1 MRKKVAVIGA
11 GNVGATLSE
20 HIVMSGLSDVVLY
33 DIVEDLPQGKA
44 LDMLEA
50 TPLWGVSVSV
60 KGTNELKDIEGSDL
74 VVITAGAARKPGMS
88 RDDLL
93 NINAE
98 VVGSVSEAIKKYAPG
113 AVVIVVTNPMD
124 VMAQLCWRTTGFPEN
139 RVMGMGG
146 VLDAARF
153 RAFVSMALGVSQT
166 DVEALVLGGHGDQMV
181 PMPRFTTVRGVPIT
195 ELLDRETIEKL
206 IDRTRN
212 GGAEI
217 VSLLKKGSAYYAPAA
232 STFQMVRAILLDEKR
247 LLPAAAYLRG
257 EYGVEGIYMGVPVVL
272 GAEGVEKVVELSL
285 TDQEKQALQ
294 RSVEAV
300 RALVEKLRIGGR
312 EF

>member
-1 MRKKVAVIGA
+1 MRKKVSIIGA
-11 GNVGATLSE
+11 GNVGATVAE
-20 HIVMSGLSDVVLY
+20 HIVMSGISDVILY

-44 LDMLEA
+44 LDMMEA
-50 TPLWGVSVSV
+50 TPLWDVSVDV
-60 KGTNELKDIEGSDL
+60 RGTNELKDIQGSDV

-93 NINAE
+93 NINAR
-98 VVGSVSEAIKKYAPG
+98 VVGSVSEAIKEYAPD

-124 VMAQLCWRTTGFPEN
+124 VMAQLCWKTTGFAYT

-153 RAFVSMALGVSQT
+153 RTFVSMELGVSQA
-166 DVEALVLGGHGDQMV
+166 DIEALVLGGHGDQMV
-181 PMPRFTTVRGVPIT
+181 PMPRFTTVRGVSII
-195 ELLDRETIEKL
+195 ELLDKETIDKL
-206 IDRTRN
+206 IERTRN

-232 STFQMVRAILLDEKR
+232 STFQMVRAVLLDEKR
-247 LLPAAAYLRG
+247 MLPAAAYLNG
-257 EYGVEGIYMGVPVVL
+257 EYGVEGIYMGVPIIL
-272 GAEGVEKVVELSL
+272 GKDGVERVVELEL
-285 TDQEKQALQ
+285 NDEERQALQ

-300 RALVEKLRIGGR
+300 RSLVEKIGI
-312 EF
+312 

>member
-11 GNVGATLSE
+11 GNVGATLAE
-20 HIVMSGLSDVVLY
+20 HIVMSGLADVILY

-50 TPLWGVSVSV
+50 TPLWGVSVDV
-60 KGTNELKDIEGSDL
+60 RGTNELKDIEGSDV

-93 NINAE
+93 NINAK
-98 VVGSVSEAIKKYAPG
+98 VVGSVSEAIKQYAPE

-124 VMAQLCWRTTGFPEN
+124 VMAQLCWKTTGFPYH

-153 RAFVSMALGVSQT
+153 RTFVSMALGVSQT
-166 DVEALVLGGHGDQMV
+166 DIEALVLGGHGDQMV
-181 PMPRFTTVRGVPIT
+181 PMPRFTTVRGVSIT
-195 ELLDRETIEKL
+195 ELLDKETIDKL

-247 LLPAAAYLRG
+247 MLPAAAYLSG
-257 EYGVEGIYMGVPVVL
+257 EYAVEGIYMGVPVIL
-272 GAEGVEKVVELSL
+272 GEGGVERVVELEL
-285 TDQEKQALQ
+285 NEEEKQALQ

-300 RALVEKLRIGGR
+300 RALVEKLGIGGR
-312 EF
+312 A

>member
-1 MRKKVAVIGA
+1 MRKKVSVIGA
-11 GNVGATLSE
+11 GNVGATLAE

-44 LDMLEA
+44 LDMMEA
-50 TPLWGVSVSV
+50 TPLWGVSVEV
-60 KGTNELKDIEGSDL
+60 TGTNELKDIEGSDV

-93 NINAE
+93 NVNAE
-98 VVGSVSEAIKKYAPG
+98 VVGSVSRAVKDYAPQ

-124 VMAQLCWRTTGFPEN
+124 VMAQLCWKVTGFPHQ

-153 RAFVSMALGVSQT
+153 RSFVSMELGLSQT

-181 PMPRFTTVRGVPIT
+181 PMPRFTTVRGVPVT
-195 ELLDRETIEKL
+195 ELLDRETIERL
-206 IDRTRN
+206 IERTRK

-232 STFQMVRAILLDEKR
+232 STFQMVRAVLLDEKR
-247 LLPAAAYLRG
+247 MLPAASYLDG
-257 EYGVEGIYMGVPVVL
+257 EYGVKGIYMGVPVIL
-272 GAEGVEKVVELSL
+272 GSSGVERVVELEL
-285 TDQEKQALQ
+285 
-294 RSVEAV
+294 
-300 RALVEKLRIGGR
+300 
-312 EF
+312 